1 MGSKVFNCIS
11 YSPVCR
17 RLASGSTDRH
27 VRVWDP
33 RSKGDYQ
40 RFCIM
45 MPSQTNSCF
54 HCSSH
59 FFFLPDGS
67 LVLLSLTSHNGWV
80 TVVRWSPSHEHQ
92 LVSGSLDNVV
102 KLWDIRRCVTHRY
115 FVPHRCPVPA
125 CVSLTVLVSSLQL

>member
-11 YSPVCR
+11 HSPLCR

-27 VRVWDP
+27 VRLWDP
-33 RSKGDYQ
+33 RSKGDSQ
-40 RFCIM
+40 RFCII
-45 MPSQTNSCF
+45 SHLNLTAIFITHLNF
-54 HCSSH
+54 H
-59 FFFLPDGS
+59 FPDGS

-102 KLWDIRRCVTHRY
+102 KLWDIRRCVTKRY
-115 FVPHRCPVPA
+115 FVPQHRPVPA